1 MRPFYNRLQQKL
13 DEQFN
18 WPTIYMFKF
27 IAPIEQLNEVL
38 DLFSKA
44 ETETKVSSK
53 GNYVSVTSTPLM
65 LNSDKVI
72 EKYREAEKI
81 EGIVAL

>member
-1 MRPFYNRLQQKL
+1 MNPLYKRLQKKL
-13 DEQFN
+13 DEQFS

-27 IAPIEQLNEVL
+27 IAPIEKINEVL
-38 DLFSKA
+38 NLFSKA
-44 ETETKVSSK
+44 DTETKVSSK
-53 GNYVSVTSTPLM
+53 GNYVSVTFTPLM

-81 EGIVAL
+81 KGIVAL